1 MNIEKQNK
9 LRKAGYNIGSTD
21 KFLQNGREFKFRIW
35 SFVDKAFHYFELED
49 YPSGIAGGAS
59 EPQQF
64 TGLKDKNG
72 KEIYE
77 GDIMNNGND
86 IGPVVYDAQSASFY
100 IKSIIILRPNEPR
113 YMGTSYWGIV
123 IGNIHENPELLK

>member
-1 MNIEKQNK
+1 M
-9 LRKAGYNIGSTD
+9 S
-21 KFLQNGREFKFRIW
+21 RELKFRIW

-49 YPSGIAGGAS
+49 YPSGIAGGVS

-77 GDIMNNGND
+77 GDICKAFKANSYLDGDYEIVWDGKKSRFGYRDGNRIKHNQ
-86 IGPVVYDAQSASFY
+86 IGCSGNLQC
-100 IKSIIILRPNEPR
+100 II
-113 YMGTSYWGIV
+113 